1 MPGRRKKESVKDYIV
16 EHIADFAD
24 NNYEEEATDLVA
36 IQKANKRD
44 AETEDETDNLW
55 MYKDNLS
62 KKETQEETLREEN
75 QEDTYQEWEE
85 EEEMPEEPQEA
96 KKEEKAAK
104 AIQQKRLTKVEHYMD
119 AAVWFHE
126 MTEEERPSE
135 TELRYVELM
144 ILELA
149 EFYFGNLGQM
159 HPSKKCRQA
168 LHKIGA
174 AIQSEGLL

>member
-1 MPGRRKKESVKDYIV
+1 MQGRRKKESVKDFIV

-24 NNYEEEATDLVA
+24 SNYEEEATDLVA
-36 IQKANKRD
+36 IQKASKRD
-44 AETEDETDNLW
+44 SETEDETDNLW
-55 MYKDNLS
+55 MYKDGLEN
-62 KKETQEETLREEN
+62 KEASEEAFQEATQEDA
-75 QEDTYQEWEE
+75 DTEWEGD
-85 EEEMPEEPQEA
+85 EMPEEPQET
-96 KKEEKAAK
+96 KKETKAAK
-104 AIQQKRLTKVEHYMD
+104 AVQQKRLTKVEHYMD

-126 MTEEERPSE
+126 MAEEEKPSD

-159 HPSKKCRQA
+159 HPSEKCRQA
-168 LHKIGA
+168 LHKIGI

>member
-55 MYKDNLS
+55 MYKDGLENKEASEEALQE
-62 KKETQEETLREEN
+62 ETQEDA
-75 QEDTYQEWEE
+75 DTEWEGD
-85 EEEMPEEPQEA
+85 EMPEEPQET
-96 KKEEKAAK
+96 KKETKAAK
-104 AIQQKRLTKVEHYMD
+104 AVQQKRLTKVEHYMD

-126 MTEEERPSE
+126 MAEEEKPSD

-159 HPSKKCRQA
+159 HPSEKCRQA
-168 LHKIGA
+168 LHKIGI